1 MLTTVKNVDH
11 YISLF
16 PKEIQERLEQLRQT
30 IKTAAPL
37 ALEVISYSMPA
48 YKLNGMLLYFAAHK
62 NHIGLYPMASGIEAF
77 KSQLTKFE
85 TSKGTVQFPNDKP
98 LPISL
103 IKKIVKYRAQEN
115 INKVKNKSKK

>member
-1 MLTTVKNVDH
+1 
-11 YISLF
+11 
-16 PKEIQERLEQLRQT
+16 IQERLEQLRQT

-37 ALEVISYSMPA
+37 ALEVISYGMPA
-48 YKLNGMLLYFAAHK
+48 YKLNGMLVYFAAHK

-115 INKVKNKSKK
+115 INKAKTKSKK

>member
-1 MLTTVKNVDH
+1 MLTAVKNVDH

-16 PKEIQERLEQLRQT
+16 PEEVQERLEQLRQT
-30 IKTAAPL
+30 IKAAAPL

-77 KSQLTKFE
+77 KDQLTKFE

-98 LPISL
+98 LPVSL
-103 IKKIVKYRAQEN
+103 IKKIVKYRYQEN
-115 INKVKNKSKK
+115 INKVKIKPKK